1 MRFSIRAVVL
11 NEWGG
16 GAVLNNCVK
25 MHKSFFYF
33 MPPSGEITPISYCI
47 SFLAVLGITLFFFT
61 DFFFFFRHKEF
72 NNSPISK
79 RGPLQ
84 RKFGNHCKKRFANVL
99 ILFVCFMFVCHIPMN
114 RDQINT
120 GRNSTAVLQSKS
132 NVGHAP
138 STPTMSAT
146 A

>member
-1 MRFSIRAVVL
+1 MGGRGGSTELLCDNAQIIFLFYAPQWGNHTDLLLHFLFS
-11 NEWGG
+11 
-16 GAVLNNCVK
+16 
-25 MHKSFFYF
+25 SFRNYTFF
-33 MPPSGEITPISYCI
+33 LPI
-47 SFLAVLGITLFFFT
+47 
-61 DFFFFFRHKEF
+61 FFFFFRHKEI

-79 RGPLQ
+79 RGPVQ